1 MKSLVKGG
9 FSEKQYFFGDIICI
23 VEMLF
28 FFFCLSEEVLDL
40 ELYVFVIFSLR
51 EKIEFELKFEED
63 ERWIMMEVEEE
74 WEEEKLLEGGEIFLM
89 VDEKK
94 SSLVGIFEGE

>member
-1 MKSLVKGG
+1 M
-9 FSEKQYFFGDIICI
+9 
-23 VEMLF
+23 
-28 FFFCLSEEVLDL
+28 LDL